1 MLSSH
6 AFVEQHPHK
15 TTEINMRNKMQ
26 CTLDRQTDTFTASQS
41 IEQTT
46 ATSRH
51 YTQTKSSPNNYRL
64 CGDECVICHHIGKNQ
79 RYAVIESFHA
89 HALKQIGNDL
99 FAVTFSHNFSKKH
112 VVVVDVRTN
121 KQVWLCSFAAALNY
135 MRTKTDKKI
144 SANPLQ
150 KIRIPTLR
158 HHRLKKMS
166 IFVDTASPLCY
177 TGFQTHTMSCVPLEK
192 QTCNQWRMHHDNQ
205 QRNQNQSH
213 R

>member
-1 MLSSH
+1 
-6 AFVEQHPHK
+6 
-15 TTEINMRNKMQ
+15 MRNKMQ

-99 FAVTFSHNFSKKH
+99 FAVTFSHNLSKKH

-121 KQVWLCSFAAALNY
+121 KQVWLCSFAAALYY
-135 MRTKTDKKI
+135 MSTKTDKKF
-144 SANPLQ
+144 L
-150 KIRIPTLR
+150 RI
-158 HHRLKKMS
+158 HCKKYAYQLCD
-166 IFVDTASPLCY
+166 ITDKKCQFFIDITFPLCY
-177 TGFQTHTMSCVPLEK
+177 TGFQIHTMSCVSLGK
-192 QTCNQWRMHHDNQ
+192 QTCNQWRMHHDN
-205 QRNQNQSH
+205 
-213 R
+213 